1 MPVIPATQEAESRRI
16 TAQSQPRQRVPKT
29 LSRKTLHKN
38 RAGRVVQGEGLSLS
52 PSTTKKKDR
61 EREER
66 GKKKERKKGKKEKK
80 KETKKQRKKKKRSK
94 GRIEPQ
100 RSHKNNF
107 KLPFHFTNEKI
118 EAKRV

>member
-52 PSTTKKKDR
+52 PSTTKKQN
-61 EREER
+61 
-66 GKKKERKKGKKEKK
+66 KK
-80 KETKKQRKKKKRSK
+80 T
-94 GRIEPQ
+94 PQ
-100 RSHKNNF
+100 SVGFNLNSLLAYWKHS
-107 KLPFHFTNEKI
+107 
-118 EAKRV
+118 